1 MEQIQTLSTIRGRE
15 ILRSIYRDMRFERQ
29 LSSTAVLTACL
40 RICIGERDLMR
51 YGRDDITIVHP
62 LGLFAGVSL
71 WLQEIVNRFYFST
84 ISSLVYLGAAILLL
98 IVGAFR
104 FTSFIGSEFVVAGIA
119 LEAGLLMLLFV
130 IMFFSPSD
138 DYLDPDAG
146 GAEDSESELNQIV
159 REIGEISSDY
169 AAFSNQVDDVT
180 ATLSSLAAR
189 QDQLIEVMRESTRQ
203 NALMVAPQPQLL
215 ETMQKTNQALHEFT
229 ETVQNLVGAAQA
241 LRREEVERSVRQEV
255 ERLLAGRLNDKQ

>member
-15 ILRSIYRDMRFERQ
+15 VLRGIYREMRFERQ
-29 LSSTAVLTACL
+29 LSSYAVLTACL

-51 YGRDDITIVHP
+51 YGRNDITIVHA
-62 LGLFAGVSL
+62 LGFFAGVSL

-84 ISSLVYLGAAILLL
+84 VSSLVYLGAAFLLL
-98 IVGAFR
+98 IVGAYR
-104 FTSFIGSEFVVAGIA
+104 FTSMIGSEFVVAGIA
-119 LEAGLLMLLFV
+119 LEATLLMLLFV

-138 DYLDPDAG
+138 DYGEAEADAADEG
-146 GAEDSESELNQIV
+146 ESELNQIV

-169 AAFSNQVDDVT
+169 AAFSTQVDDVT

-189 QDQLIEVMRESTRQ
+189 QDQLIEVMRETSEQ
-203 NALMVAPQPQLL
+203 NAQMIAPQPELL
-215 ETMQKTNQALHEFT
+215 DTMQKTNQALHQFT
-229 ETVQNLVGAAQA
+229 ETVQNLVGAAEA

-255 ERLLAGRLNDKQ
+255 ERLLAGRLNDKA